1 LAKLLVKLTIME
13 RYKIIREIGDGTCGN
28 VFMAYNVE
36 TNEIVAVKKMKRK
49 FFQWEECVSLREVK
63 ALQKLIHPNIVKLKE
78 VTMENHELFFIFEH
92 MVGPLLLLPY
102 RFCATHAEMIVG
114 VMIIV

>member
-1 LAKLLVKLTIME
+1 ME

-63 ALQKLIHPNIVKLKE
+63 V
-78 VTMENHELFFIFEH
+78 
-92 MVGPLLLLPY
+92 
-102 RFCATHAEMIVG
+102 FCFVSTKCITYVFRRHCFATWYP
-114 VMIIV
+114 